1 MEVILN
7 EKYLSLPI
15 GKIITMS
22 GKATRAIRI
31 DTSDLEKQFAYVDTI
46 INKHYTAAVANVN
59 LESLLTAWEVGQYV
73 SAQLKSSHW
82 GAKVV
87 SDLADYLKGQNPKRR
102 GFGKRNLYNMVKFY
116 DIYSAV
122 EFVEL
127 VQKLK
132 IGEIVQLPT
141 AQIGFGEIVQL
152 PTAQLAEQTTTSLPK
167 VLAVTTFTNHVE
179 IFNRCKSFEESIF
192 YMLYAAHQR
201 LKTEELRRSIVNQT
215 YSTLLDKDKMMSP
228 NLKENYPNVE
238 FILKDK
244 AIVDFLNLPQKHN
257 EHHLHK
263 GLLEHMKE
271 FILEL
276 GKDFLFVDSEYAVQ
290 VGGST
295 KRIDLLFYH
304 RALQCL
310 VAIELKAVD
319 FEPEFVGKMD
329 MYLEALDRDVKR
341 DNENPSIGIILC
353 PSADRSMVE
362 YTLSRSL
369 SPTMVAEYRNKLI
382 PQEVMQKSLEE
393 YCVFL
398 GNDMTDNSLKNNQ
411 Q

>member
-1 MEVILN
+1 
-7 EKYLSLPI
+7 
-15 GKIITMS
+15 MS
-22 GKATRAIRI
+22 KAVS
-31 DTSDLEKQFAYVDTI
+31 SDLIELEKQFAYVDAI
-46 INKHYTAAVANVN
+46 INRHRTTAIATVNV
-59 LESLLTAWEVGQYV
+59 ESLLTAWEVGRYI
-73 SAQLKSSHW
+73 SIQLKSARW
-82 GAKVV
+82 GSKVV
-87 SDLADYLKGQNPKRR
+87 SDLADYLKRQNPKRR

-116 DIYSAV
+116 DIYSVA
-122 EFVEL
+122 EFLEL
-127 VQKLK
+127 VKKLK
-132 IGEIVQLPT
+132 IGEIVQLPI
-141 AQIGFGEIVQL
+141 AQIGNNDDSGEIVQL
-152 PTAQLAEQTTTSLPK
+152 PIAQLEESLVPMPN
-167 VLAVTTFTNHVE
+167 VLTLITFTCHLE
-179 IFNRCKSFEESIF
+179 IMNRCRTYEERGF

-215 YSTLLDKDKMMSP
+215 YTTLLDKDKMMSP
-228 NLKENYPNVE
+228 SLREKYPNIDFV
-238 FILKDK
+238 LKDK
-244 AIVDFLNLPQKHN
+244 AIVDFLDLPQKHN

-276 GKDFLFVDSEYAVQ
+276 GKDFLFVESEFAVQ

-310 VAIELKAVD
+310 VAIELKTVD

-329 MYLEALDRDVKR
+329 MYLEALDRDVRR

-369 SPTMVAEYRNKLI
+369 SPTMVAEYQSKLI
-382 PQEVMQKSLEE
+382 PQEVMQRSLEE
-393 YCVFL
+393 YCAFL
-398 GNDMTDNSLKNNQ
+398 DIKFSETN
-411 Q
+411 

>member
-1 MEVILN
+1 MK
-7 EKYLSLPI
+7 KYLSLQD
-15 GKIITMS
+15 KTMVKMT
-22 GKATRAIRI
+22 KAVS
-31 DTSDLEKQFAYVDTI
+31 SDLIELEKQFAYVDAI
-46 INKHYTAAVANVN
+46 INRHRTTAIATVNV
-59 LESLLTAWEVGQYV
+59 ESLLTAWEVGRYISV
-73 SAQLKSSHW
+73 QLKTARW
-82 GAKVV
+82 GSKVV
-87 SDLADYLKGQNPKRR
+87 SDLADYLKRQNPKRR

-122 EFVEL
+122 EFTEL
-127 VQKLK
+127 VQRLR
-132 IGEIVQLPT
+132 IGEIVQLPI
-141 AQIGFGEIVQL
+141 AQIESDEIVQL
-152 PTAQLAEQTTTSLPK
+152 PTAQLADQPFTPLPN
-167 VLAVTTFTNHVE
+167 VLAITTFTNHVE
-179 IFNRCKSFEESIF
+179 IFNRCKSFEESVF

-201 LKTEELRRSIVNQT
+201 LKTEELRRSIVTQT
-215 YSTLLDKDKMMSP
+215 YATLLDKDKMMSP
-228 NLKENYPNVE
+228 NLREKYPNIDFV
-238 FILKDK
+238 LKDK

-276 GKDFLFVDSEYAVQ
+276 GKDFLFVESEFAVQ

-295 KRIDLLFYH
+295 RRIDLLFYH

-310 VAIELKAVD
+310 VAIELKTVD

-369 SPTMVAEYRNKLI
+369 SPTMVAEYQSKLI
-382 PQEVMQKSLEE
+382 PQEVMQRSLDE
-393 YCVFL
+393 YCAFL
-398 GNDMTDNSLKNNQ
+398 EMKQKGK
-411 Q
+411 

>member
-1 MEVILN
+1 M
-7 EKYLSLPI
+7 
-15 GKIITMS
+15 GKKTVQIIP
-22 GKATRAIRI
+22 
-31 DTSDLEKQFAYVDTI
+31 SDSDAFERQFAYVDSI
-46 INKHYTAAVANVN
+46 IKRHRTSAIATVN
-59 LESLLTAWEVGQYV
+59 MESLLTAWEVGQFI
-73 SAQLKSSHW
+73 STQLKSSHW
-82 GAKVV
+82 GSKVV
-87 SDLADYLKGQNPKRR
+87 SELADYLKRQNPKRR
-102 GFGKRNLYNMVKFY
+102 GFGKRHLYNMVKFY
-116 DIYSAV
+116 DTYSTDEFRHLGEHLKLD
-122 EFVEL
+122 EFVQLPIAQIENNDG
-127 VQKLK
+127 QN
-132 IGEIVQLPT
+132 EIVQLPI
-141 AQIGFGEIVQL
+141 AQFENSSKSMPIVL
-152 PTAQLAEQTTTSLPK
+152 TLN
-167 VLAVTTFTNHVE
+167 TFTNHIE
-179 IFNRCKSFEESIF
+179 ILNRCATNEERVF

-201 LKTEELRRSIVNQT
+201 LKTEELRRCIVTQT
-215 YSTLLDKDKMMSP
+215 HVALLGKEKMMSP
-228 NLKENYPNVE
+228 KLRDSYPNIDFV
-238 FILKDK
+238 LKDK
-244 AIVDFLNLPQKHN
+244 AVVDFLNLPQKHN

-263 GLLEHMKE
+263 GLIEHMKE

-369 SPTMVAEYRNKLI
+369 SPTMVAEYRRKLI
-382 PQEVMQKSLEE
+382 PQEVMQKSLDE
-393 YCVFL
+393 YCSYL
-398 GNDMTDNSLKNNQ
+398 GGNLNEN
-411 Q
+411 

>member
-1 MEVILN
+1 M
-7 EKYLSLPI
+7 
-15 GKIITMS
+15 GKKTVQIIP
-22 GKATRAIRI
+22 
-31 DTSDLEKQFAYVDTI
+31 SDSDAFERQFAYVDSI
-46 INKHYTAAVANVN
+46 IKRHRTSAIATVN
-59 LESLLTAWEVGQYV
+59 MESLLTAWEVGQFI
-73 SAQLKSSHW
+73 STQLKSSHW
-82 GAKVV
+82 GSKVV
-87 SDLADYLKGQNPKRR
+87 SELADYLKRQNPKRR
-102 GFGKRNLYNMVKFY
+102 GFGKRHLYNMVKFY
-116 DIYSAV
+116 DTYSTDEFRHLGEHLKLD
-122 EFVEL
+122 EFVQLPIAQIENNDG
-127 VQKLK
+127 QN
-132 IGEIVQLPT
+132 EIVQLPI
-141 AQIGFGEIVQL
+141 AQFENSSKSMPIVL
-152 PTAQLAEQTTTSLPK
+152 TLN
-167 VLAVTTFTNHVE
+167 TFTNHIE
-179 IFNRCKSFEESIF
+179 ILNRCATNEERVF

-201 LKTEELRRSIVNQT
+201 LKTEELRRCIVTQT
-215 YSTLLDKDKMMSP
+215 HAALLGKEKMMSP
-228 NLKENYPNVE
+228 SLRDNYPNIDFV
-238 FILKDK
+238 LKDK
-244 AIVDFLNLPQKHN
+244 AVVDFLNLPQKHN

-263 GLLEHMKE
+263 GLIEHMKE

-369 SPTMVAEYRNKLI
+369 SPTMVTEYRRKLI
-382 PQEVMQKSLEE
+382 PQEVMQKSLDE
-393 YCVFL
+393 YCSYL
-398 GNDMTDNSLKNNQ
+398 GTNLNENTDN
-411 Q
+411 

>member
-1 MEVILN
+1 MKQEIT
-7 EKYLSLPI
+7 
-15 GKIITMS
+15 IIPNQ
-22 GKATRAIRI
+22 IE
-31 DTSDLEKQFAYVDTI
+31 LEKQFEYVNSI
-46 INKHYTAAVANVN
+46 IEQHRSSAITKVN
-59 LESLLTAWEVGQYV
+59 TEALLTNWEIGQYI
-73 SAQLKSSHW
+73 SMQLKSSAW

-87 SDLADYLKGQNPKRR
+87 SDLADYLKRQNPKRR
-102 GFGKRNLYNMVKFY
+102 GFGKRHLYNMVKFY
-116 DIYSAV
+116 ETYSS
-122 EFVEL
+122 EKFTSIIDE
-127 VQKLK
+127 LK
-132 IGEIVQLPT
+132 IPEIVQSGIAQLDDKHQKGEIVQLSI
-141 AQIGFGEIVQL
+141 AQFEETFSPMPQLLTLVPFTGHLEIM
-152 PTAQLAEQTTTSLPK
+152 
-167 VLAVTTFTNHVE
+167 
-179 IFNRCKSFEESIF
+179 NRCRSDEERIF
-192 YMLYAAHQR
+192 YMLYASHQR
-201 LKTEELRRSIVNQT
+201 LKTEELRRCIVNQT
-215 YSTLLDKDKMMSP
+215 YSSLMEKEKMLSP
-228 NLKENYPNVE
+228 KMFAEYPNAE

-244 AIVDFLNLPQKHN
+244 AFVDFLNLPVKHN

-276 GKDFLFVDSEYAVQ
+276 GKEFLFVDSEYGVE

-319 FEPEFVGKMD
+319 FQPEFVGKMD

-369 SPTMVAEYRNKLI
+369 SPTMIAEYQRKLI
-382 PQEVMQKSLEE
+382 PLEVMRKSLEE
-393 YCVFL
+393 YCTFL
-398 GNDMTDNSLKNNQ
+398 KGNQ
-411 Q
+411 